1 MYVTTKYLESL
12 LFILFINTYIYHWS
26 NPIYSLLV
34 GKAIILGIG
43 GIHKENKVQ

>member
-26 NPIYSLLV
+26 NPTYSLLV
-34 GKAIILGIG
+34 GKATILGIG
-43 GIHKENKVQ
+43 GIHKKNKDQ